1 MEKNLVKQGTEVTF
15 IIPTVEELG
24 QLSKMSPNF
33 SLTLKY
39 KTADDWA
46 VLKDKELRAYY
57 MGFKEIPN
65 KDGELIKCGLFVT
78 ETECFLSGSYTLM
91 DAVRRLESNTAVS
104 ITYRG
109 KRPNKKTEGA
119 TMIFEVKTLK

>member
-15 IIPTVEELG
+15 IIPTVDELG
-24 QLSKMSPNF
+24 QLAKMSPKF

-46 VLKDKELRAYY
+46 ILKDRELRAYF

-65 KDGELIKCGLFVT
+65 KEGELIKCGLFVT

-91 DAVRRLESNTAVS
+91 NAVRRLESNTPIS

-109 KRPNKKTEGA
+109 KKPNKRSEGA
-119 TMIFEVKTLK
+119 TMIFEVETLR